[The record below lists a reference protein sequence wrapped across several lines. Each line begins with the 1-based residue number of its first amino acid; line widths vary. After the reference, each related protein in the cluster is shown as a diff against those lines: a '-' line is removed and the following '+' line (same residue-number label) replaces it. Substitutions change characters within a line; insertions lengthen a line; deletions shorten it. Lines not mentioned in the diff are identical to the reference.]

1 MANNESEI
9 KVSIETTNQLLLQDN
24 SLEIDSLIFNVHS
37 GIELLTPK
45 ADKID
50 YLIAVASG
58 LLCGALDVLWVGE
71 LDLLSGTEKARK
83 SIDSFVMK
91 AAERQGWK
99 NEGSKSQTEKI
110 QAAVAFLEKKF
121 QMVGDTVTGEF
132 GGARQHHLRDFSHH
146 FSPVG
151 LWFSILGQF
160 TGQTYGTGTDGSF
173 IHVDIAKENQW
184 MIGTTVPEKIMN
196 GIVNWFFHLVSDMA
210 GSKNTAG
217 LSGGTGIPGPIL
229 SLAKEISSIPF
240 FHDASNS
247 EKISK
252 LFNGTLFAERDANGK
267 IIQESVLGF
276 DLRAELGLAYE
287 LGRQSLPVIA
297 NDIFVRTFYMIRHFA
312 ASIKKEEITSVR
324 DVLGLDWSSI
334 KPFNNST
341 IDRMLTIS
349 SSVFTTVDIGTEL
362 VKNIK
367 YGDPRVILA
376 VTIKNSN
383 KAGLIRVGFAIKNEL
398 GYTYK
403 RINLKKIK
411 KAFEKET
418 SESTDDVAI
427 SYDRLKE
434 FDLTL
439 EQIEI
444 ALSLDACKV
453 LLDIERAKQ
462 NKIKQDTILL
472 MEEWY
477 EEWKKK
483 TISDFS
489 TLMSINQ
496 ANIRWYSPNEI
507 LQKFAE
513 LNTSETWFT
522 NLLVEVMSFVPFFP
536 LSLEINS
543 RGKEILSKKYS
554 TIQKLYN
561 KETGDCFL
569 EELFKGQH
577 YYETGYVSNLRKAY
591 NNILSELLKTNDP
604 QKKMM
609 YIPVVILGGA
619 ILGCTVYL
627 GSKFYSSF
635 NMQNKSKNGESNNF
649 LTNGINTWI
658 AQEFF
663 SPNGF
668 SSTEILFFSAKI
680 LVVTDIVLLSKRKDI
695 QTAKTIDIQFEK
707 TINRFRKE
715 EKKISAEGIVD
726 KKLKESNSNMK
737 KETEKSLQIL
747 ENAHKFLNKRIKAAE
762 KELEAGIRPIP

>member
-418 SESTDDVAI
+418 SDRSPVSFCKIPPST
-427 SYDRLKE
+427 SLQLKRRKR
-434 FDLTL
+434 T
-439 EQIEI
+439 
-444 ALSLDACKV
+444 
-453 LLDIERAKQ
+453 
-462 NKIKQDTILL
+462 
-472 MEEWY
+472 
-477 EEWKKK
+477 
-483 TISDFS
+483 
-489 TLMSINQ
+489 
-496 ANIRWYSPNEI
+496 P
-507 LQKFAE
+507 
-513 LNTSETWFT
+513 
-522 NLLVEVMSFVPFFP
+522 
-536 LSLEINS
+536 
-543 RGKEILSKKYS
+543 SKKQSGSKKSSDPLVFY
-554 TIQKLYN
+554 QKL
-561 KETGDCFL
+561 
-569 EELFKGQH
+569 
-577 YYETGYVSNLRKAY
+577 
-591 NNILSELLKTNDP
+591 P
-604 QKKMM
+604 
-609 YIPVVILGGA
+609 
-619 ILGCTVYL
+619 
-627 GSKFYSSF
+627 
-635 NMQNKSKNGESNNF
+635 
-649 LTNGINTWI
+649 
-658 AQEFF
+658 
-663 SPNGF
+663 
-668 SSTEILFFSAKI
+668 
-680 LVVTDIVLLSKRKDI
+680 
-695 QTAKTIDIQFEK
+695 
-707 TINRFRKE
+707 
-715 EKKISAEGIVD
+715 
-726 KKLKESNSNMK
+726 
-737 KETEKSLQIL
+737 
-747 ENAHKFLNKRIKAAE
+747 LN
-762 KELEAGIRPIP
+762 